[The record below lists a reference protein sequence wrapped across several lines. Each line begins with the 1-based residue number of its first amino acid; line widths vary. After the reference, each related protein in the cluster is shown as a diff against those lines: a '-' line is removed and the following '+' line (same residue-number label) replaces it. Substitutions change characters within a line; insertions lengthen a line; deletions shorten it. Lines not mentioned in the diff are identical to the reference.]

1 MLSRVRELV
10 LPIASDLGL
19 ELYDVEQ
26 RGGTLRITLDTP
38 AGSDG
43 GVKLD
48 DLSLA
53 SRLIGRELDHH
64 DPVPGHYTLEVT
76 SPGVERALRTPAHFR
91 REIGKVVAIRLADV
105 GHDDRRVTGTLVA
118 ADDTSATVAV
128 EGPEGTVERT
138 VSYDQIDRAKTVFE
152 WGPTASPAQGRV
164 VATSALT
171 KDDAPMSNLDMTEAI
186 RLLAQEKGLSED
198 SLLHVLVDALASAY
212 KRRPGAA
219 DEVVVEVDPQT
230 MEFTFIAYDLD
241 EDGNWVNERDD
252 TPKREELGRI
262 AAQTFRQVMSQRIR
276 EVERDRKFEEYA
288 NREGDIV
295 TGIIQQTDTRYTL
308 LDLGRVEALLPQAE
322 QVPFE
327 RPQPGDRCKA
337 YIVEVRK
344 TAKGP
349 QIVVSRTHP
358 GLIKRLFELEVPEIA
373 DGIVEIKACA
383 REPGHRTKI
392 AVWSNDHNVDPVGAC
407 VGARGGR
414 VRMVV
419 NELRG
424 EKIDIVP
431 FSEDFNDFV
440 AKALSPAKVTQVIVS
455 DDGTQAD
462 VIVPD
467 HQLSLAIGREGQNAR
482 LAARLTGV
490 RIDIRSETQLAEGI
504 PARRDELEEGVEYE
518 EGQWVANAET
528 GVMEWHAAD
537 GSVIS
542 EAEWNAQAAAANAP
556 ADESAAV
563 VAPAEA
569 EVATVDADAPPVD
582 EAGVAGDAVERA
594 AEAEAD
600 DTEPATSE
608 SEPVDQ

>member
-1 MLSRVRELV
+1 
-10 LPIASDLGL
+10 
-19 ELYDVEQ
+19 
-26 RGGTLRITLDTP
+26 
-38 AGSDG
+38 
-43 GVKLD
+43 
-48 DLSLA
+48 
-53 SRLIGRELDHH
+53 
-64 DPVPGHYTLEVT
+64 VT
-76 SPGVERALRTPAHFR
+76 
-91 REIGKVVAIRLADV
+91 
-105 GHDDRRVTGTLVA
+105 
-118 ADDTSATVAV
+118 
-128 EGPEGTVERT
+128 
-138 VSYDQIDRAKTVFE
+138 
-152 WGPTASPAQGRV
+152 
-164 VATSALT
+164 
-171 KDDAPMSNLDMTEAI
+171 NLDMSEAI

-230 MEFTFIAYDLD
+230 MEFTFTAYDLD
-241 EDGNWVNERDD
+241 EDGNWINERDD
-252 TPKREELGRI
+252 TPKRDELGRI

-337 YIVEVRK
+337 YIVEVRR

-383 REPGHRTKI
+383 REPGHRTKL

-431 FSEDFNDFV
+431 FSEDLADFV
-440 AKALSPAKVTQVIVS
+440 AKALSPAKVSQVLIS

-490 RIDIRSETQLAEGI
+490 RIDIRSETQLAEGV
-504 PARRDELEEGVEYE
+504 PARREEEEVEYA
-518 EGQWVANAET
+518 EGQWVTNTQT
-528 GVMEWHAAD
+528 GEMEWHAAD
-537 GSVIS
+537 GTVMS
-542 EAEWNAQAAAANAP
+542 EAEWNAQAAAEETAVTGAPEPVADEAEPKVTEAPESAVTEAPEPEVTEGAEPAADEAEPEVTEAPEPAGEPQPEVTDAP
-556 ADESAAV
+556 APEG
-563 VAPAEA
+563 EA
-569 EVATVDADAPPVD
+569 DTSSDSD
-582 EAGVAGDAVERA
+582 GTERA
-594 AEAEAD
+594 
-600 DTEPATSE
+600 
-608 SEPVDQ
+608 

>member
-1 MLSRVRELV
+1 
-10 LPIASDLGL
+10 
-19 ELYDVEQ
+19 
-26 RGGTLRITLDTP
+26 
-38 AGSDG
+38 
-43 GVKLD
+43 
-48 DLSLA
+48 
-53 SRLIGRELDHH
+53 
-64 DPVPGHYTLEVT
+64 
-76 SPGVERALRTPAHFR
+76 
-91 REIGKVVAIRLADV
+91 
-105 GHDDRRVTGTLVA
+105 
-118 ADDTSATVAV
+118 
-128 EGPEGTVERT
+128 
-138 VSYDQIDRAKTVFE
+138 
-152 WGPTASPAQGRV
+152 
-164 VATSALT
+164 
-171 KDDAPMSNLDMTEAI
+171 
-186 RLLAQEKGLSED
+186 
-198 SLLHVLVDALASAY
+198 
-212 KRRPGAA
+212 
-219 DEVVVEVDPQT
+219 

-252 TPKREELGRI
+252 TPQRDELGRI

-337 YIVEVRK
+337 YIVEVRR

-431 FSEDFNDFV
+431 FSEDFPDFV

-490 RIDIRSETQLAEGI
+490 RIDIRCETQLAEGV
-504 PARRDELEEGVEYE
+504 PSRRDESSGVEYE
-518 EGQWVANAET
+518 EGEWVANAET
-528 GVMEWHAAD
+528 GEMEWHAAD
-537 GSVIS
+537 GTVIS
-542 EAEWNAQAAAANAP
+542 ETEWNAQAAGGGERRPTPRTPLPTRPPTAEP
-556 ADESAAV
+556 ADGAGRRRRRGRRRRPTWRRRRRRRRARRPADGTRRRRHRRRRTTGRRVIDPDPSAHASGAVSGDRRRPSSAVCSRPTAVRSSTARVPVEAPGCASRRVTASSSPSAARRSSG
-563 VAPAEA
+563 PG
-569 EVATVDADAPPVD
+569 
-582 EAGVAGDAVERA
+582 AGLSAGKPSTSWASSSPTSGCDVMTRKVE
-594 AEAEAD
+594 
-600 DTEPATSE
+600 
-608 SEPVDQ
+608 

>member
-1 MLSRVRELV
+1 
-10 LPIASDLGL
+10 
-19 ELYDVEQ
+19 
-26 RGGTLRITLDTP
+26 
-38 AGSDG
+38 
-43 GVKLD
+43 
-48 DLSLA
+48 
-53 SRLIGRELDHH
+53 
-64 DPVPGHYTLEVT
+64 
-76 SPGVERALRTPAHFR
+76 
-91 REIGKVVAIRLADV
+91 
-105 GHDDRRVTGTLVA
+105 
-118 ADDTSATVAV
+118 
-128 EGPEGTVERT
+128 
-138 VSYDQIDRAKTVFE
+138 
-152 WGPTASPAQGRV
+152 
-164 VATSALT
+164 
-171 KDDAPMSNLDMTEAI
+171 MSNLDMSEAI
-186 RLLAQEKGLSED
+186 RLLAQEKGLTED

-212 KRRPGAA
+212 KRRQGAA

-230 MEFTFIAYDLD
+230 MDFTFTAYDVD
-241 EDGNWVNERDD
+241 EDGNWINERDD

-337 YIVEVRK
+337 YIVEVRR

-373 DGIVEIKACA
+373 DGVVEIKACA

-431 FSEDFNDFV
+431 FSEDFQDFV
-440 AKALSPAKVTQVIVS
+440 AKALSPAKVSQVIVA

-490 RIDIRSETQLAEGI
+490 RIDIRSESQLADGV
-504 PARRDELEEGVEYE
+504 PSRREEEQVEYA
-518 EGQWVANAET
+518 EGQWVSNAAT
-528 GVMEWHAAD
+528 GEMEWHAAD

-542 EAEWNAQAAAANAP
+542 ETEWNAQAAAASGDIAP
-556 ADESAAV
+556 PESAAPASAGEGAAETP
-563 VAPAEA
+563 VA
-569 EVATVDADAPPVD
+569 DDAPPAD
-582 EAGVAGDAVERA
+582 TASSDDAPAGDDAPGDDEMPADVDAEPESAAAAAVGGAANGEPAVETPGDSDA
-594 AEAEAD
+594 PD
-600 DTEPATSE
+600 DPSLVDPDGVETSDGE
-608 SEPVDQ
+608 TDRGTDDDDA

>member
-1 MLSRVRELV
+1 
-10 LPIASDLGL
+10 
-19 ELYDVEQ
+19 
-26 RGGTLRITLDTP
+26 
-38 AGSDG
+38 
-43 GVKLD
+43 
-48 DLSLA
+48 
-53 SRLIGRELDHH
+53 
-64 DPVPGHYTLEVT
+64 
-76 SPGVERALRTPAHFR
+76 
-91 REIGKVVAIRLADV
+91 
-105 GHDDRRVTGTLVA
+105 
-118 ADDTSATVAV
+118 
-128 EGPEGTVERT
+128 
-138 VSYDQIDRAKTVFE
+138 
-152 WGPTASPAQGRV
+152 
-164 VATSALT
+164 
-171 KDDAPMSNLDMTEAI
+171 MSNLDMTEAI

-252 TPKREELGRI
+252 TPKRDELGRI

-504 PARRDELEEGVEYE
+504 PARRDELEEGVEYD

-542 EAEWNAQAAAANAP
+542 EAEWNAQAAAATETAAEAAGGRPAPRRRRPRRRRRRRRADGRRRPPTRRCGRRRRGRAGRATPAGAERERADRSVSARVPERTCVGCRQRRSQAALVRCVLTADGRAVVDRSGSGRGAWLCARRTDCFELAVRRKAFERAWRRPVGPDALAELGRQLDTLAERP
-556 ADESAAV
+556 ADEV
-563 VAPAEA
+563 R
-569 EVATVDADAPPVD
+569 DD
-582 EAGVAGDAVERA
+582 EKG
-594 AEAEAD
+594 
-600 DTEPATSE
+600 
-608 SEPVDQ
+608 